1 MKNQIYYDNIP
12 RRQIKQMKRK
22 MQISINLFLK
32 QPVIIN

>member
-1 MKNQIYYDNIP
+1 MKSQKYYDNIP